1 MARGHLERTVAVLL
15 ALNAHPEGRVVSRL
29 VSNCNINYAE
39 LKRILETQAAH
50 GLLTVEPKGKRSR
63 VVKLTAR
70 GRAALRAYE
79 VLRAFVYGEPIPR
92 QFRVRDQI
100 IRVTNDMEA
109 LNENQH

>member
-1 MARGHLERTVAVLL
+1 
-15 ALNAHPEGRVVSRL
+15 
-29 VSNCNINYAE
+29 
-39 LKRILETQAAH
+39 
-50 GLLTVEPKGKRSR
+50 

-100 IRVTNDMEA
+100 IRVINDMEA
-109 LNENQH
+109 LNDENQH